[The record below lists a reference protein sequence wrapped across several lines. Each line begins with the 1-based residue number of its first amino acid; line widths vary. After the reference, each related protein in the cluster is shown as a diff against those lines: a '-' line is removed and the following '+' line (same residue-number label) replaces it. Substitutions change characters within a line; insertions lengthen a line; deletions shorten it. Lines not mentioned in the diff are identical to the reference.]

1 MEIEISYCNSIDF
14 ATVSLAE
21 KKLNIR
27 FAPNGTGKST
37 IARAMQFSLP
47 GQEACLAELLPFKF
61 RANNPD
67 NVAPSVT
74 GMEQLDN
81 IMCFNEE
88 YVSQF
93 TFRQDELVANSFDIL
108 IKTDAYI
115 RTESEI
121 ELIISTIRQVFTEH
135 TQLETLLSDLTV
147 LSSAFKVTAASALS
161 KSTKGMKALAGGNK
175 LLHIPAALE
184 PYRNMITSNKSVQWI
199 AWQTK
204 GLTEFGE
211 LAGEYCP
218 YCSSESTEQQ
228 QQRIQQVG
236 VEYDQAVIKN
246 LMELVDV
253 IQRLGIYL
261 TDSARDRLK
270 EITTLPNGLEQ
281 QHETYLITLK
291 SQTDDL
297 IDKLTV
303 LKTLSGFSFTE
314 GDDVAAKLASY
325 KLNLDFFTELQ
336 SEETTRIVDALNTSL
351 TDLIASAGPLQGKL
365 NQQRN
370 KVRQLVI
377 KHQKN
382 INDFLSYAG
391 YRYRVRI
398 TDDAQP
404 RLQLYHVD
412 HTDVVTGGSQH
423 LSYGERNA
431 FALVL
436 FMYECL
442 SRKPSLIILDDPISS
457 FDKNK
462 KFAILEMLFR
472 REPSDCLKSKT
483 VLMLTHD
490 VEPIIDTIR
499 AVRQQFDNQVSAAYL
514 RYSNGVITEQ
524 PISNSD
530 IKTFAQICT
539 SALQSVSDDIIKLI
553 YLRRHYEIL
562 DDLGDAYQVLSNLFH
577 KREFLEDRRLAKI
590 DGEYSLMSEV
600 SENLGCHEIIN
611 HIPDFNYKVELAKIT
626 CENFLTTLY
635 FSCKSSYE
643 KLQVFRLMGIE
654 HTNSVIQKFINET
667 YHIENE
673 FICQLDPARF
683 DLIPEYVITECDNLL
698 LSAFAENDDV
708 GREIA

>member
-1 MEIEISYCNSIDF
+1 MEVQISYCNSIDS
-14 ATVSLAE
+14 ATISLAE
-21 KKLNIR
+21 RKLNIR

-47 GQEACLAELLPFKF
+47 GQEASLAELLPFKF
-61 RANNPD
+61 RTNNPD
-67 NVAPSVT
+67 NVAPSVA

-115 RTESEI
+115 RTEQEI
-121 ELIISTIRQVFTEH
+121 ESIISTIRQVFTVH
-135 TQLETLLSDLTV
+135 TQLETLLSDLGV

-204 GLTEFGE
+204 GLAEFGE
-211 LAGEYCP
+211 LAGECCP
-218 YCSSESTEQQ
+218 YCSGESSEQQ
-228 QQRIQQVG
+228 QQRIRQVG
-236 VEYDQAVIKN
+236 LEYDQAVIKN

-261 TDSARDRLK
+261 TDLARDRLQ
-270 EITTLPNGLEQ
+270 EITTLPNGLER

-297 IDKLTV
+297 IEKLTA

-314 GDDVAAKLASY
+314 GENVAARLASH

-336 SEETTRIVDALNTSL
+336 SEETIRIIGALNASL
-351 TDLIASAGPLQGKL
+351 TDLIARAGPLQGKL
-365 NQQRN
+365 NQQRD
-370 KVRQLVI
+370 KVRQLVR
-377 KHQKN
+377 KHQED
-382 INDFLSYAG
+382 INGFLAYAG

-442 SRKPSLIILDDPISS
+442 SRKPGLIILDDPISS

-499 AVRQQFDNQVSAAYL
+499 AVRQQFNNQVSAAYL
-514 RYSNGVITEQ
+514 RYSRGVITEQ
-524 PISNSD
+524 SISSSD

-539 SALQSVSDDIIKLI
+539 SALQAECDDIIKLI
-553 YLRRHYEIL
+553 YLRRYYEIL
-562 DDLGDAYQVLSNLFH
+562 DDRGDAYQVLSNLLH
-577 KREFLEDRRLAKI
+577 KRASQEDTRLAMV
-590 DGEYSLMSEV
+590 DGGYQLMSEASV
-600 SENLGCHEIIN
+600 NSGCHEIIK
-611 HIPDFNYKVELAKIT
+611 HIPDFDYAVQLAKIT
-626 CENFLTTLY
+626 CGNYLTTLY
-635 FSCKSSYE
+635 FNCNSSYE
-643 KLQVFRLMGIE
+643 KLQVFRLMGIDPA
-654 HTNSVIQKFINET
+654 NSVIQKFINET

-673 FICQLDPARF
+673 FICQLDPTRF
-683 DLIPEYVITECDNLL
+683 DLIPEYVIAECDNLL
-698 LSAFAENDDV
+698 QSPVAANDDI